1 MGTQSRVHSA
11 SRIKPTFIG
20 EDGSQYQP
28 RSLMDS
34 SWTAGH
40 SIAAGYGDGQV
51 GPLYHV
57 IGQADPGVSFTLEH
71 ADLQELLSRFGV
83 GARLGINFTAP
94 AIGTVAAFN
103 VEVLDAVLLP
113 GETTNSREGV
123 KNALQLKCR
132 DIKHDG
138 VSIVEPAAGAAI

>member
-57 IGQADPGVSFTLEH
+57 IGQADPG
-71 ADLQELLSRFGV
+71 
-83 GARLGINFTAP
+83 
-94 AIGTVAAFN
+94 
-103 VEVLDAVLLP
+103 
-113 GETTNSREGV
+113 
-123 KNALQLKCR
+123 
-132 DIKHDG
+132 
-138 VSIVEPAAGAAI
+138 AAGALSAPSDRPARSGRSLLGGGLS